1 MARGSFNQCAEL
13 LRKLSGEALRTRGK
27 GNLYLTLTV
36 LKGNRK
42 VTDAESSP
50 TSRRVF
56 IMHDDRLRCSARLI
70 ADEIGGSSPMDQ
82 SIVRNAIKKLRDLKP
97 TLTRKVML
105 G

>member
-13 LRKLSGEALRTRGK
+13 LRKLSDEALRTGEK

-56 IMHDDRLRCSARLI
+56 FIHADQLRCNARFNVPVLGMG
-70 ADEIGGSSPMDQ
+70 ENPSPLGE
-82 SIVRNAIKKLRDLKP
+82 ALR
-97 TLTRKVML
+97 
-105 G
+105 

>member
-1 MARGSFNQCAEL
+1 MARRSFNQFAEL
-13 LRKLSGEALRTRGK
+13 LRKLSGEALRTGEK

-56 IMHDDRLRCSARLI
+56 FIHADQLRCNARLI

-82 SIVRNAIKKLRDLKP
+82 SIVRNANRKVRDLQP
-97 TLTRKVML
+97 MLTRKFML